1 MFLFIFSITVEFA
14 LDSLWHQ
21 CPVPPHS
28 SLLHLASLLGNSG
41 DGVGICPTHNL
52 GLSGLR
58 EAGLLVVTLF
68 KDKRCQELAPGDQMA
83 ASIHPRE
90 EKEKNGAPCL
100 VVIRG
105 CFLINL

>member
-21 CPVPPHS
+21 CPVPRHS

-41 DGVGICPTHNL
+41 VGVGICPTHNL

-68 KDKRCQELAPGDQMA
+68 KEKRCQELTPGDHMA

-90 EKEKNGAPCL
+90 EMKKMELSILLLFVG
-100 VVIRG
+100 IS
-105 CFLINL
+105 

>member
-21 CPVPPHS
+21 CPVPRHS
-28 SLLHLASLLGNSG
+28 SLLPLASLLGNSG

-90 EKEKNGAPCL
+90 ERKKMEISILLLFVG
-100 VVIRG
+100 VS
-105 CFLINL
+105 